1 MLHKTLG
8 IVLGISKYTDKYA
21 IAQVFTRD
29 FGRVSYLLPKSR
41 GKNSKTNPIL
51 FSPLSVLKMEVE
63 HLPLREIQRLK
74 EVERMGL
81 FYNIGADV
89 KKVSIVFFLSEFLSK
104 ILRETQNNEVLFDYL
119 HRSIEVL
126 EETDTELANFHLTF
140 MLGLTKFLGIYP
152 NFGHY
157 SPGCYF
163 DLLNSEFS
171 TTLPLHSY
179 HLKPAE
185 SKYLITLSR
194 INYSNMR
201 FYKMSRNDRNR
212 IIDQLLIYY
221 RLHLCDFAEMKSTD
235 VLRELF

>member
-163 DLLNSEFS
+163 DLLN
-171 TTLPLHSY
+171 
-179 HLKPAE
+179 
-185 SKYLITLSR
+185 R
-194 INYSNMR
+194 
-201 FYKMSRNDRNR
+201 
-212 IIDQLLIYY
+212 Y
-221 RLHLCDFAEMKSTD
+221 R
-235 VLRELF
+235 